1 MVEFLTLD
9 GTPVSGVII
18 AFARGLTNSLP
29 TYDITTVYMNTAQP
43 LECLFSLLL
52 FSGAI
57 GILMPISPS
66 SPAHL
71 LSGALTLILTGWTQA
86 LSTAVRPSVRPF
98 PACLPAFGPLQ
109 TLTPSSSLSACLFI
123 FLPSYYHQSSS
134 STNADIAAAKLWS
147 PLLSS
152 PRSGSCSKAES
163 VPPRPSA
170 SAAPSPH
177 GGSELRTG
185 DVPTCPMTNPMLEFT
200 VQMPL

>member
-1 MVEFLTLD
+1 MVEFLTPG

-86 LSTAVRPSVRPF
+86 LSTAVRPSDPF
-98 PACLPAFGPLQ
+98 LPACLLLAHYRLSLPPR
-109 TLTPSSSLSACLFI
+109 PSLPVSLSS
-123 FLPSYYHQSSS
+123 FLPTTTNPPPPPTPTSPPPSYG
-134 STNADIAAAKLWS
+134 
-147 PLLSS
+147 LLSS
-152 PRSGSCSKAES
+152 PLLVAAAVAKPSPSLR
-163 VPPRPSA
+163 VRPRPQPPPLTA
-170 SAAPSPH
+170 GPSSGQGMCRH
-177 GGSELRTG
+177 
-185 DVPTCPMTNPMLEFT
+185 VP
-200 VQMPL
+200 